1 MPVTSSFSVQFFKV
15 REDRRLGSGS
25 FGDVFACSFGY
36 SNKIQCVIK
45 KAKRNAYED
54 LILEGRILKAVFDD
68 PPDWRQKYFTFL
80 YGFSEKPCGLV
91 LERFFG
97 QSIKQYAQQK
107 LENDWVKRL
116 IDVSNAL
123 SFLHSREI
131 LHLDLH
137 TSNVMVSKETSKIID
152 FGKATL
158 IKHPVTYS
166 LDPVEKE
173 EYNKRYQQIEYEL
186 RNEKNCKTNYCSDVY
201 SLGAI
206 ILFITEKC
214 VIAGETKSKLRR
226 IGESCCAP
234 RCVRN
239 SLAVVILDL
248 ADIESE

>member
-1 MPVTSSFSVQFFKV
+1 M
-15 REDRRLGSGS
+15 
-25 FGDVFACSFGY
+25 
-36 SNKIQCVIK
+36 
-45 KAKRNAYED
+45 
-54 LILEGRILKAVFDD
+54 
-68 PPDWRQKYFTFL
+68 YFTFL
-80 YGFSEKPCGLV
+80 YGFSKKPSGLV

-158 IKHPVTYS
+158 IKHPVTYF
-166 LDPVEKE
+166 LDSVEKE

-186 RNEKNCKTNYCSDVY
+186 RNEKNYKTNYCSDVY

-206 ILFITEKC
+206 TLFMTEKC
-214 VIAGETKSKLRR
+214 VTAVETKSKLRR

-248 ADIESE
+248 ADIEIE